1 MKKSIIFILV
11 FLVSGL
17 LVLSETQEIY
27 WGDSVPDNWNGN
39 WPDQYQTTPEKTNY
53 ERTSSAM
60 DILEFINACRW
71 NSEHVHI
78 VNMYTSPLGHTCPVV
93 VLANPR
99 VTTPDEAAESGKP
112 VIYIQG
118 NIHPWEAEA
127 KEALLMI
134 MRDILFGQRSHL
146 LDNLIII
153 ICPNFN
159 VDGNE
164 ILNLNHG
171 TPHIIGRNTNAQ
183 DLNLNRDA
191 VKVETVEVTGLY
203 RTILNRWDPVLIYD
217 GHAMGRVQHGYAM
230 GYATCTVPA
239 AHPAP
244 RNYVFEQL
252 FPEVRKS
259 VRENFGLE
267 MFTHCGFD
275 QEWPPTEWSHLE
287 GWWSNEA
294 KFVANAYGLRNRMS
308 ILAESPGHE
317 SFERKIYAHYA
328 FIMEIL
334 EYSADHGQTMQDI
347 CRHTDQEVVEKV
359 KAEAESRQLKNFLAG
374 EYESYGKVDVLAYRE
389 RNIPEYVPGSSVRG
403 KIAPHMLEPPQLVE
417 GLEFLCKPVGTEE
430 AAVPRGY
437 LIPADMGFLAEK
449 LRTHNVKVEVLE
461 NPVKVMGEEF
471 IIEKMGKLPPSRRI
485 GPMVK
490 LEGEFRNV
498 QEKTFPAGTF
508 HVDMAQ
514 PLANL
519 AFYLLEPQAADGFVG
534 WGVFDDF
541 LKAVKAGQGNVAYPV
556 CKYFKI
562 LTKQGRTMNSQ
573 NRDAP

>member
-1 MKKSIIFILV
+1 MKRAIICILV
-11 FLVSGL
+11 FFLSVSLISSG
-17 LVLSETQEIY
+17 TQKIY
-27 WGDSVPDNWNGN
+27 WGDSVPDNWNGD
-39 WPDQYQTTPEKTNY
+39 WPDKYLTTPEKTNY
-53 ERTSSAM
+53 ERTSSAI

-71 NSEHVHI
+71 NSEYMHVI
-78 VNMYTSPLGHTCPVV
+78 NMYTSPLGRNCPVV

-99 VTTPDEAAESGKP
+99 VTRPEDALKSGKP
-112 VIYIQG
+112 VIYVQG

-127 KEALLMI
+127 KESLLMI
-134 MRDILFGQRSHL
+134 MRDILFGERTHL
-146 LDNLIII
+146 LDDLIIM

-164 ILNLNHG
+164 ILNLNQG
-171 TPHIIGRNTNAQ
+171 TPHIIGRNTNAEG
-183 DLNLNRDA
+183 LNLNRDA
-191 VKVETVEVTGLY
+191 VKVETPEVEGLY
-203 RTILNRWDPVLIYD
+203 RSILNRWDPVLMYD

-244 RNYVFEQL
+244 RNYVFDQL

-275 QEWPPTEWSHLE
+275 RGWPPTEWSHIG
-287 GWWSNEA
+287 GWWSTEA
-294 KFVANAYGLRNRMS
+294 KFVVNAYGLRNRMS

-334 EYSADHGQTMQDI
+334 EYAADHGKEMQDI
-347 CRHTDQEVVEKV
+347 CRRADQEVVDEV
-359 KAEAESRQLKNFLAG
+359 KAEAESGQLKNYLAG
-374 EYESYGKVDVLAYRE
+374 KYESYGKVDVLAYKE
-389 RNIPEYVPGSSVRG
+389 PNFKDYVPGTSVRA
-403 KIAPHMLEPPQLVE
+403 KIAPHMLEAPQLVK
-417 GLEFLCKPVGTEE
+417 GLEFLAKPAGTDE
-430 AAVPRGY
+430 APMPRGY
-437 LIPADMGFLAEK
+437 LIPAEMEFLAEK

-461 NPVKVMGEEF
+461 QPVTATGEEF
-471 IIEKMGKLPPSRRI
+471 IIEEVGTLPPSRMM

-490 LEGEFRNV
+490 LEG
-498 QEKTFPAGTF
+498 QYQKATGKTFPAGTF
-508 HVDMAQ
+508 HIDMAQ

-534 WGVFDDF
+534 WGVLDDYF
-541 LKAVKAGQGNVAYPV
+541 KSVSTGDAYPAF
-556 CKYFKI
+556 KYYKI
-562 LTKQGRTMNSQ
+562 Q
-573 NRDAP
+573 